1 MLNFCGVKMKKEEID
16 IIVKYI
22 ESSFID
28 GNLKEQLT
36 NYRRLITIL
45 GDESISLATAEKLIK
60 SSKKLKTMLKT
71 INDSADITELL
82 DYENFYTLILAY
94 LKMNKLDTDIL
105 DFANPSVVML
115 SKKDEDNIKYF
126 FDDLNLIDKLSPEE
140 EKAISIRATNGD
152 MEARKKLVEAYIRLA
167 VAIAKNNHNHS
178 TNISLN
184 DLIQEGCLGLIK
196 ATEKYDY
203 RKGYKFGTYASW
215 WVIQTIKRYILNNSR
230 TIRIPVYLG
239 SIYNRVLKYKTKIR
253 KTYGYYPSDETV
265 AEELNIP
272 LHLIKKA
279 SNITTPLSLDCPI
292 KSEDGGDDLKI
303 MDAIPCD
310 VDQYELVDQ
319 KLEAELLRKYIDESQ
334 LRESEKI
341 VLIHKFGLDGNEPMK
356 NTHLGEKLGISH
368 ERIRQITEESLRI
381 LSKDNNIRALRDLE
395 PVPELKR
402 RNQGRYKSKVKNS

>member
-1 MLNFCGVKMKKEEID
+1 
-16 IIVKYI
+16 
-22 ESSFID
+22 
-28 GNLKEQLT
+28 
-36 NYRRLITIL
+36 
-45 GDESISLATAEKLIK
+45 
-60 SSKKLKTMLKT
+60 
-71 INDSADITELL
+71 
-82 DYENFYTLILAY
+82 
-94 LKMNKLDTDIL
+94 MNKLDTDIL

-178 TNISLN
+178 TNLSLT
-184 DLIQEGCLGLIK
+184 DLIQEGCIGLIK
-196 ATEKYDY
+196 AAEKYDY

-215 WVIQTIKRYILNNSR
+215 WVIQTVKRYILNNSR

-279 SNITTPLSLDCPI
+279 SNITIPLSLDCPI

-368 ERIRQITEESLRI
+368 ERVRQITEEALRI